1 MEKVAQKTGGKVNMV
16 SSVDE
21 ITNKAAKNAIE
32 EGRKITGWYDEKTG
46 EVHLYMPNIHD
57 RYTAEK
63 TIWHEVVGHKGMREL
78 FGDERFDKF
87 LRDVWYDLDKPENA
101 ALKKLVDEERK
112 YNPLNIYDAIEEG
125 IARLAEDGKGEAG
138 FWNGIKNKVSDFL
151 NEIGYHIAPN
161 TKDVKY
167 LLWLSKN
174 LQKNPNDPYWK
185 MRAEAVKYRLDHER
199 MPAVVAHDGMF
210 YGNDGKV
217 RSMES
222 LTKSEWDEA
231 TDGQIHFRTT
241 PSAGTALDRYHRSLD
256 KHGYMFTESYMDN
269 MLSLKKLMN
278 AIVPGKKIED
288 IASSEN
294 PYILQNTMQ
303 GAMSDAAQMFERNV
317 MKPLDKAM
325 ADVLD
330 AFDGKKDDEKIRNF
344 NLYMIT
350 KHGLERNRE
359 FFVRDFLKQMRMDE
373 QKKQDA
379 DFLENSYY
387 SDKEYLDNELKAGNI
402 DLKEYYRQLDESI
415 RNHFDAD
422 FEAGEHDYSGM
433 HAIQEVA
440 KSSDPYDDAEA
451 IQSVMDSEAKMESIK
466 KGAVKDYWDKVK
478 AATQYSI
485 DSDYKNGIISKELHG
500 HVSNMFNWYVP
511 LRKYDEATAEDT
523 YGYITEQGD
532 PKSYIGSTIM
542 RARGHKYLSETNVLA
557 QIGAM
562 GNRAIKNGG
571 MNAIRQAF
579 ARFARNN
586 SGNNLITETSVWY
599 EKDPV
604 VNIVYERYPDIPEG
618 ATADEINQIVSDF
631 NKDMKMKESQGM
643 AYKVYRR
650 DKIGY
655 KFQRAENKSQ
665 HIVDVKIAGG
675 THTFIINGNPRAAQ
689 ALNGLLE
696 NSGAK
701 GIMKPLSSI
710 SRMMAQLCTSYN
722 PEFVMRNIM
731 RDAEFASSNV
741 TSKEGARYGALWA
754 KYYAQLGLY
763 KGASNIS
770 FKDLSGTTGLGL
782 FAKYRNG
789 TLDMS
794 DKVQR
799 YFKEFME
806 NGGETGWVQIKN
818 MQDWTKEYKKM

>member
-1 MEKVAQKTGGKVNMV
+1 
-16 SSVDE
+16 
-21 ITNKAAKNAIE
+21 
-32 EGRKITGWYDEKTG
+32 
-46 EVHLYMPNIHD
+46 MPNIHD

-87 LRDVWYDLDKPENA
+87 LREVWYDLDKPENA
-101 ALKKLVDEERK
+101 DLKKLVDEERK
-112 YNPLNIYDAIEEG
+112 FNPLNIYYSIEEG

-151 NEIGYHIAPN
+151 HEIGYRIAPN

-217 RSMES
+217 RSMDS

-256 KHGYMFTESYMDN
+256 EHGYMLTESYMDN

-278 AIVPGKKIED
+278 AIVPDKKIED

-294 PYILQNTMQ
+294 PYMLQNTMQ

-350 KHGLERNRE
+350 KHGLERNRV
-359 FFVRDFLKQMRMDE
+359 FFVRDFLRQMRMDE

-387 SDKEYLDNELKAGNI
+387 SDKEYLDNELNAGNI

-440 KSSDPYDDAEA
+440 KSSDPYDDTEA

-466 KGAVKDYWDKVK
+466 KGSVKDYWNKVK

-485 DSDYKNGIISKELHG
+485 DSDYKNNIIDKELHDY
-500 HVSNMFNWYVP
+500 VSNMFNWYVP
-511 LRKYDEATAEDT
+511 LRKYDEATA
-523 YGYITEQGD
+523 
-532 PKSYIGSTIM
+532 
-542 RARGHKYLSETNVLA
+542 
-557 QIGAM
+557 
-562 GNRAIKNGG
+562 
-571 MNAIRQAF
+571 
-579 ARFARNN
+579 
-586 SGNNLITETSVWY
+586 
-599 EKDPV
+599 
-604 VNIVYERYPDIPEG
+604 
-618 ATADEINQIVSDF
+618 
-631 NKDMKMKESQGM
+631 
-643 AYKVYRR
+643 
-650 DKIGY
+650 
-655 KFQRAENKSQ
+655 
-665 HIVDVKIAGG
+665 
-675 THTFIINGNPRAAQ
+675 
-689 ALNGLLE
+689 
-696 NSGAK
+696 
-701 GIMKPLSSI
+701 
-710 SRMMAQLCTSYN
+710 
-722 PEFVMRNIM
+722 
-731 RDAEFASSNV
+731 
-741 TSKEGARYGALWA
+741 
-754 KYYAQLGLY
+754 
-763 KGASNIS
+763 
-770 FKDLSGTTGLGL
+770 
-782 FAKYRNG
+782 
-789 TLDMS
+789 
-794 DKVQR
+794 
-799 YFKEFME
+799 
-806 NGGETGWVQIKN
+806 
-818 MQDWTKEYKKM
+818 

>member
-1 MEKVAQKTGGKVNMV
+1 MLHVVTSDIINLYRKGYGDLLNDSQRKAAKEVVDLYDKINSYFERHFEGAKPYALTNPAEMITELANPTWRRIAAQIPAAKGWFRKIVATVRDMLGFPPKVSALDRLDKALENVIRNLDYGVFQKGAELNNKIVKSKASIPVSSHITQLSEKTGGKVKMV

-21 ITNKAAKNAIE
+21 ITNKAAKAAIE
-32 EGRKITGWYDEKTG
+32 EGRNITGWYDEKTG

-151 NEIGYHIAPN
+151 HEIGYRIAPN

-217 RSMES
+217 RSMDS
-222 LTKSEWDEA
+222 LSKSEWDEA

-256 KHGYMFTESYMDN
+256 EHGYMFTESYMDS

-278 AIVPGKKIED
+278 AIVPDKKIED

-294 PYILQNTMQ
+294 PYMLQNTMQ
-303 GAMSDAAQMFERNV
+303 GAMSNAAQMFERNV

-379 DFLENSYY
+379 DFLETVII
-387 SDKEYLDNELKAGNI
+387 AT
-402 DLKEYYRQLDESI
+402 RSI
-415 RNHFDAD
+415 L
-422 FEAGEHDYSGM
+422 
-433 HAIQEVA
+433 
-440 KSSDPYDDAEA
+440 
-451 IQSVMDSEAKMESIK
+451 
-466 KGAVKDYWDKVK
+466 
-478 AATQYSI
+478 T
-485 DSDYKNGIISKELHG
+485 
-500 HVSNMFNWYVP
+500 
-511 LRKYDEATAEDT
+511 
-523 YGYITEQGD
+523 
-532 PKSYIGSTIM
+532 
-542 RARGHKYLSETNVLA
+542 
-557 QIGAM
+557 
-562 GNRAIKNGG
+562 
-571 MNAIRQAF
+571 
-579 ARFARNN
+579 
-586 SGNNLITETSVWY
+586 
-599 EKDPV
+599 
-604 VNIVYERYPDIPEG
+604 
-618 ATADEINQIVSDF
+618 
-631 NKDMKMKESQGM
+631 
-643 AYKVYRR
+643 
-650 DKIGY
+650 
-655 KFQRAENKSQ
+655 
-665 HIVDVKIAGG
+665 
-675 THTFIINGNPRAAQ
+675 
-689 ALNGLLE
+689 
-696 NSGAK
+696 
-701 GIMKPLSSI
+701 
-710 SRMMAQLCTSYN
+710 
-722 PEFVMRNIM
+722 
-731 RDAEFASSNV
+731 
-741 TSKEGARYGALWA
+741 
-754 KYYAQLGLY
+754 
-763 KGASNIS
+763 
-770 FKDLSGTTGLGL
+770 
-782 FAKYRNG
+782 
-789 TLDMS
+789 MS
-794 DKVQR
+794 
-799 YFKEFME
+799 
-806 NGGETGWVQIKN
+806 
-818 MQDWTKEYKKM
+818 

>member
-1 MEKVAQKTGGKVNMV
+1 
-16 SSVDE
+16 
-21 ITNKAAKNAIE
+21 
-32 EGRKITGWYDEKTG
+32 
-46 EVHLYMPNIHD
+46 
-57 RYTAEK
+57 
-63 TIWHEVVGHKGMREL
+63 
-78 FGDERFDKF
+78 
-87 LRDVWYDLDKPENA
+87 
-101 ALKKLVDEERK
+101 
-112 YNPLNIYDAIEEG
+112 
-125 IARLAEDGKGEAG
+125 
-138 FWNGIKNKVSDFL
+138 
-151 NEIGYHIAPN
+151 
-161 TKDVKY
+161 
-167 LLWLSKN
+167 
-174 LQKNPNDPYWK
+174 
-185 MRAEAVKYRLDHER
+185 
-199 MPAVVAHDGMF
+199 
-210 YGNDGKV
+210 
-217 RSMES
+217 
-222 LTKSEWDEA
+222 
-231 TDGQIHFRTT
+231 
-241 PSAGTALDRYHRSLD
+241 
-256 KHGYMFTESYMDN
+256 
-269 MLSLKKLMN
+269 
-278 AIVPGKKIED
+278 
-288 IASSEN
+288 
-294 PYILQNTMQ
+294 
-303 GAMSDAAQMFERNV
+303 
-317 MKPLDKAM
+317 
-325 ADVLD
+325 
-330 AFDGKKDDEKIRNF
+330 
-344 NLYMIT
+344 
-350 KHGLERNRE
+350 
-359 FFVRDFLKQMRMDE
+359 MRMDE

-387 SDKEYLDNELKAGNI
+387 SDKEYLDNELKTGNI

-433 HAIQEVA
+433 HAIQEVT
-440 KSSDPYDDAEA
+440 KSSDPYNDAEA

-604 VNIVYERYPDIPEG
+604 VNIVYERYPDIPED

-665 HIVDVKIAGG
+665 HIVDVKIAGR

-696 NSGAK
+696 HKNDTLAGRVTA
-701 GIMKPLSSI
+701 SI
-710 SRMMAQLCTSYN
+710 SRKMAQLCTSFN
-722 PEFVMRNIM
+722 PEFVMRNMIK
-731 RDAEFASSNV
+731 DFEFASTNLLA
-741 TSKEGARYGALWA
+741 KEGLVYTKRFEQ
-754 KYYAQLGLY
+754 YYAKVGIIEGIR
-763 KGASNIS
+763 K
-770 FKDLSGTTGLGL
+770 FLS
-782 FAKYRNG
+782 
-789 TLDMS
+789 
-794 DKVQR
+794 
-799 YFKEFME
+799 
-806 NGGETGWVQIKN
+806 
-818 MQDWTKEYKKM
+818 